1 MTKITE
7 ENLAPQKFYSHLN
20 LDQDESILKTL
31 KSQAPITIFLD
42 DVKVKKLLSKI
53 VRNIRLIDSHYSDS
67 REKRCKV
74 LNYWVDGQINEYE
87 KNPGKESMT
96 SLKQYIDSVFNDI
109 FLKESK
115 RKNVCTRQENVYG
128 TTQKELKKELDEFCE
143 NRESLKCNIWKGDDE
158 CAEYNNYI
166 RQKKQIFTEKKTSC
180 QSNDCHINDNC
191 TLINLDLTFR
201 EINCSGLYDQK
212 ELQKME
218 YTTSK
223 YTSLEI
229 GFFIIVSLLLFFCI
243 YLFLSKFTNI
253 GSMIRNR
260 LRKKNIINKNME
272 TEDYEESL
280 GFSSNSMPI
289 NSNDRSYYIEYNSL
303 LY

>member
-7 ENLAPQKFYSHLN
+7 ENLAPQKFYSLLN
-20 LDQDESILKTL
+20 LDEDESILKTL
-31 KSQAPITIFLD
+31 KSHIAITAFLD
-42 DVKVKKLLSKI
+42 DVKTKKILSKI

-74 LNYWVDGQINEYE
+74 LNYWVDDQINEYE
-87 KNPGKESMT
+87 KNPGQESIR

-109 FLKESK
+109 FLKEPK
-115 RKNVCTRQENVYG
+115 YENVCTRQENVYG
-128 TTQKELKKELDEFCE
+128 STQKELKKELDEFCE
-143 NRESLKCNIWKGDDE
+143 NRESLKCNIWKGDNE
-158 CAEYNNYI
+158 CSEYNNYI
-166 RQKKQIFTEKKTSC
+166 REKKQSFTEKKTIC
-180 QSNDCHINDNC
+180 QRNDCHINDNC

-201 EINCSGLYDQK
+201 EINCSGLYDK
-212 ELQKME
+212 EKLETME
-218 YTTSK
+218 YTKSK

-229 GFFIIVSLLLFFCI
+229 GFFIIVSLLLFFCV

-253 GSMIRNR
+253 GSMIRNQ
-260 LRKKNIINKNME
+260 LRKKNIISKNME

-280 GFSSNSMPI
+280 GFSSNSVPI

-303 LY
+303 LN